1 MISVMRLR
9 QRFVEKI
16 HALPWF
22 KAGPRDS
29 QPLIIHNRRIYVLP
43 TGFGMFVGTVLAVL
57 NLGSLNYNNNAALL
71 LGFVLISL
79 CNNALISGHLSLL
92 KLAVSAQIPEPVFAG
107 QSLQLPV
114 TVQTRQ
120 SSAQSFQLA
129 YHEHSVDFSLD
140 SETTRAV
147 LAILAPQRGLFPL
160 DRIRLSTKQPLG
172 LARAWAYLNLQSS
185 ALVYP
190 SPSGR
195 DLPADMHGDSGH
207 MGRNARQ
214 KSEQPH
220 HLREYRS
227 GDARKHIAWKASA
240 RTDTLQVREYATVQ
254 SDVVALDWATLQAL
268 GYEQRISQLC
278 LWVLQAEQKQRR
290 YALKLPHLHVE
301 AGSGQAHQRQCL
313 QALALMPHDA

>member
-1 MISVMRLR
+1 MRLR
-9 QRFVEKI
+9 QRLVEKI
-16 HALPWF
+16 RALPWF
-22 KAGPRDS
+22 KAGPRDA

-43 TGFGMFVGTVLAVL
+43 TGFGLFVGTALAVL

-92 KLAVSAQIPEPVFAG
+92 KLAVSAQLPEPVFAG

-114 TVQTRQ
+114 TVQPRLPATQ
-120 SSAQSFQLA
+120 AFHLA
-129 YHEHSVDFSLD
+129 FREHGLDFALGPES
-140 SETTRAV
+140 THAV
-147 LAILAPQRGLFPL
+147 LAIPALRRGYFPL
-160 DRIRLSTKQPLG
+160 DRIRLSTRQPLG
-172 LARAWAYLNLQSS
+172 LARAWCYLNLHEK

-190 SPSGR
+190 APSGQN
-195 DLPADMHGDSGH
+195 LPSDMPSDGGSS
-207 MGRNARQ
+207 GRNTRQ
-214 KSEQPH
+214 KSDQPH

-240 RTDTLQVREYATVQ
+240 RTDTLQVREYATAQ
-254 SDVVALDWATLQAL
+254 SDVLELDWATLHTL

-290 YALKLPHLHVE
+290 YALKLPHTRID
-301 AGSGQAHQRQCL
+301 AGSGPSHQRQCL

>member
-1 MISVMRLR
+1 MASAMRLR

-16 HALPWF
+16 RALPWF
-22 KAGPRDS
+22 KAGPRDT
-29 QPLIIHNRRIYVLP
+29 QPLIIHNRRIYVMP
-43 TGFGMFVGTVLAVL
+43 TGFGMFVGTALAVL

-92 KLAVSAQIPEPVFAG
+92 KLPVSAQLPEPVFAG
-107 QSLQLPV
+107 QSLQLAV
-114 TVQTRQ
+114 TVQARQ
-120 SSAQSFQLA
+120 TNAQASQLG
-129 YHEHSVDFSLD
+129 YHEHNMEFLLGPES
-140 SETTRAV
+140 TRAV
-147 LAILAPQRGLFPL
+147 LAIPAPQRGHFPL
-160 DRIRLSTKQPLG
+160 DRIRLSTRQPLG
-172 LARAWAYLNLQSS
+172 LARAWSYLNLQST

-195 DLPADMHGDSGH
+195 DLPVDMHGDSGH
-207 MGRNARQ
+207 SGRNSRQ

-254 SDVVALDWATLQAL
+254 SDAVLLDWATLHAL

-290 YALKLPHLHVE
+290 YGLNLPNTRIE